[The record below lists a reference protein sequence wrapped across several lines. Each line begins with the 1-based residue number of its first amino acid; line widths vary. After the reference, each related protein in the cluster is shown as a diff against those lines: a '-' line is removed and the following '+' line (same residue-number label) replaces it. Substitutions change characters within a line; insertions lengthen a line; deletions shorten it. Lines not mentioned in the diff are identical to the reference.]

1 MDNSPQG
8 KSDIQCFEVFSENPK
23 GVSLEIM
30 KGDHKYI
37 ANSIKNGDSG
47 PTCQTLIKM
56 FSVFSKEKI
65 KDYVFTR
72 MTKPILL
79 ELALCIIQDL
89 VLNGPERHHSLEIE
103 LTKSKSG
110 GKLVRVADPFE
121 EDGKHLDPDFLKEID
136 EAFFKLK
143 DVDGESPDFVVAAGQ
158 DHKASYSPFA
168 KDGAFVRPGGLVPRS
183 LELPLEVVP
192 SLRAKFVKFD
202 LYSLLAG
209 GSI

>member
-1 MDNSPQG
+1 MERSPQE
-8 KSDIQCFEVFSENPK
+8 KSDSQCFELFSTDPK
-23 GVSLEIM
+23 GVSIEIVQ
-30 KGDHKYI
+30 GAHKFI
-37 ANSIKNGDSG
+37 ANVIKNDENG
-47 PTCQTLIKM
+47 PTCQTLIKI
-56 FSVFSKEKI
+56 FSEFTKKPI

-89 VLNGPERHHSLEIE
+89 VLNGPERRHSLEIE

-121 EDGKHLDPDFLKEID
+121 DDGKHLDPDFLKEID

-143 DVDGESPDFVVAAGQ
+143 DADGKSPDVVVTAGQ
-158 DHKASYSPFA
+158 GHKASYSPFA

-192 SLRAKFVKFD
+192 PLRAKFTKFD
-202 LYSLLAG
+202 SYSLLAG